1 MAKNNVKQLNYT
13 LDQINEAID
22 TALNVGL
29 EYSEDNTSVQLVSG
43 LENNKKILGSIHNP
57 GAEIGGLTL
66 KYIDDR
72 KLRIYNTNGST
83 KEED

>member
-29 EYSEDNTSVQLVSG
+29 EYSEDNSFVQLVSG
-43 LENNKKILGSIHNP
+43 TGENKQILSSIQNP
-57 GAEIGGLTL
+57 AASQGGITL
-66 KYIDDR
+66 KYQENR
-72 KLRIYNTNGST
+72 KLQMYYKNGS
-83 KEED
+83 ESEAD